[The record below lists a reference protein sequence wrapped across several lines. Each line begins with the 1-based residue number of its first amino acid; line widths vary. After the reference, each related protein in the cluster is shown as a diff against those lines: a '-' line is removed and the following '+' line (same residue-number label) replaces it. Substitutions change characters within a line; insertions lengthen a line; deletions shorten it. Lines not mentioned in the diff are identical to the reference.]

1 MRVTRY
7 RQVLAVPG
15 MTPLLGISLLA
26 RAAITADVMALTM
39 YVVLGL
45 DMSYA
50 AAGGVAA
57 GGGVARGDEADQIH
71 FRPASIPGSTSP
83 MIASA
88 ASVSASTTM
97 ARPSFSALDRSCSA
111 P

>member
-1 MRVTRY
+1 MTGY

-15 MTPLLGISLLA
+15 LTPLLGIAFLA

-45 DMSYA
+45 DLSYA

-57 GGGVARGDEADQIH
+57 ALCTGMALGGPLLGRMIDSRGRGSCC
-71 FRPASIPGSTSP
+71 RPPP
-83 MIASA
+83 
-88 ASVSASTTM
+88 
-97 ARPSFSALDRSCSA
+97 RCRSRSG
-111 P
+111 